1 MLAKPLRIS
10 FDKIDRFIKIYDGTR
25 YLILL
30 SPERYDAIYDRI
42 GYVVSEK
49 SEKVIL
55 NIVLIKILQESN

>member
-10 FDKIDRFIKIYDGTR
+10 FDKIDGFIKIYDGTR